1 MLVTLAAPEEK
12 KKGVTEAVRTV
23 AIDVDS
29 VLADVM
35 LVWADE
41 YSSRNGKKI
50 TKQDI
55 VRWDIPT
62 VLPITP
68 DQVYHYFS
76 HVWKNRWQEIPPT
89 EPRIGD
95 VTNRIHRKGY
105 RISIITKRERPTVP
119 YVAMWLDM
127 YKIYADELLFIYDA
141 VPKGSYPFDVLID
154 DAPKNLVDVMAPKS
168 AILFNQ
174 PWNRDFDWP
183 VRVNTLSEAEKL
195 L

>member
-1 MLVTLAAPEEK
+1 MSSTLR
-12 KKGVTEAVRTV
+12 AVKTV

-35 LVWADE
+35 PVWADE
-41 YSSRNGKKI
+41 YNRRRNASI
-50 TKQDI
+50 AKQDI
-55 VRWDIPT
+55 VKWDIPA

-68 DQVYHYFS
+68 GDVYEYFS
-76 HVWKNRWQEIPPT
+76 HVWRSRWREIPPT
-89 EPRIGD
+89 EPNIGA
-95 VTNRIHRKGY
+95 VTERIHRKGY
-105 RISIITKRERPTVP
+105 RISIITKRERPTVA

-127 YKIYADELLFIYDA
+127 HKVFADDLIFIYDA
-141 VPKGSYPFDVLID
+141 VPKADYPFDVLID
-154 DAPKNLVDVMAPKS
+154 DAPKNLIDVSEPKS

-183 VRVNTLSEAEKL
+183 VRVSSLSEAEKL

>member
-1 MLVTLAAPEEK
+1 LAAPEEK

-41 YSSRNGKKI
+41 YSSRNGKRI

-68 DQVYHYFS
+68 DQVYQYFS

-127 YKIYADELLFIYDA
+127 HKIYADELLFIYDA

>member
-1 MLVTLAAPEEK
+1 MAAPEEK
-12 KKGVTEAVRTV
+12 RKGVTEAVRTV

-127 YKIYADELLFIYDA
+127 HKIYADELLFIYDA

>member
-1 MLVTLAAPEEK
+1 MSSNSSTSR
-12 KKGVTEAVRTV
+12 AVKTV

-41 YSSRNGKKI
+41 YNRRRNARI

-55 VRWDIPT
+55 IRWDIPT

-68 DQVYHYFS
+68 DEVYRYFS
-76 HVWKNRWQEIPPT
+76 HVWKSRWREIPPT
-89 EPRIGD
+89 EPGIGA
-95 VTNRIHRKGY
+95 VTERLHRKGY
-105 RISIITKRERPTVP
+105 RVSIITKRERPTVA
-119 YVAMWLDM
+119 YVAKWLDM
-127 YKIYADELLFIYDA
+127 HSVFSDDLLFIYDA
-141 VPKGSYPFDVLID
+141 VPKADYPFDVLID
-154 DAPKNLVDVMAPKS
+154 DAPKNLLDIVEPKS
-168 AILFNQ
+168 AMLFDQ

-183 VRVNTLSEAEKL
+183 VRVGSLSEAEKL

>member
-1 MLVTLAAPEEK
+1 MAAEEETT
-12 KKGVTEAVRTV
+12 GVTKAVKTV

-41 YSSRNGKKI
+41 YSKRNR
-50 TKQDI
+50 TKVTKSQI
-55 VRWDIPT
+55 VNWDIPT

-68 DQVYHYFS
+68 DQVYKYFS
-76 HVWKNRWQEIPPT
+76 HVWKYRWQEIPPT
-89 EPRIGD
+89 EPEIGEI
-95 VTNRIHRKGY
+95 TKRIHRKGY

-119 YVAMWLDM
+119 YVAKWLDLHRV
-127 YKIYADELLFIYDA
+127 YADELLFIYDA
-141 VPKGSYPFDVLID
+141 VPKASYPFDVLID
-154 DAPKNLVDVMAPKS
+154 DAPKNLVDIVSPKS

-174 PWNRDFDWP
+174 PWNKNFDWP
-183 VRVNTLSEAEKL
+183 VRVNSLSEAEKL

>member
-1 MLVTLAAPEEK
+1 MLATPEETRTK
-12 KKGVTEAVRTV
+12 VTEAVKTV

-35 LVWADE
+35 IVWADE
-41 YSSRNGKKI
+41 YSRQSKKKVN
-50 TKQDI
+50 KQDI

-62 VLPITP
+62 VLPISP
-68 DQVYHYFS
+68 AQVYKYFS
-76 HVWKNRWQEIPPT
+76 YVWKHRWREIPPT
-89 EPRIGD
+89 EQSIGD
-95 VTNRIHRKGY
+95 VTKRIHRKGY
-105 RISIITKRERPTVP
+105 RISIITKRERPTAP

-127 YKIYADELLFIYDA
+127 HNVYADELLFIYDG
-141 VPKGSYPFDVLID
+141 VPKANYPLDVLID
-154 DAPKNLVDVMAPKS
+154 DAPKNLVDIVAPKS

-174 PWNRDFDWP
+174 PWNKEFNWP

>member
-1 MLVTLAAPEEK
+1 MSGSTLR
-12 KKGVTEAVRTV
+12 AVKTV

-41 YSSRNGKKI
+41 YNRRRNAKI
-50 TKQDI
+50 TKEDI
-55 VRWDIPT
+55 IKWDIPT

-68 DQVYHYFS
+68 EDVYEYFS
-76 HVWKNRWQEIPPT
+76 HVWRNRWREIPPT
-89 EPRIGD
+89 EPDIGA
-95 VTNRIHRKGY
+95 VTRRIHRKGY
-105 RISIITKRERPTVP
+105 RISIITKRERPTVA
-119 YVAMWLDM
+119 YVAKWLDM
-127 YKIYADELLFIYDA
+127 HRVFADDLLFIYDA
-141 VPKGSYPFDVLID
+141 APKADYPFDVLID
-154 DAPKNLVDVMAPKS
+154 DAPKNLVDVAEPKS

-183 VRVNTLSEAEKL
+183 VRVSSLSEAEKL